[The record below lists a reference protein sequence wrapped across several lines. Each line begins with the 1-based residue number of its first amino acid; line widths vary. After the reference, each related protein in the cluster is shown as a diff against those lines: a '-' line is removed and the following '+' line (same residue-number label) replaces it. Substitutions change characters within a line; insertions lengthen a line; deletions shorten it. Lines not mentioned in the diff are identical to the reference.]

1 LISRERHY
9 VNGDWIR
16 ALTNEAIDVVNPAT
30 EQVIGRVPA
39 GTPQDVDLAVGAAR
53 AAFDEWSM
61 TEPDLRAIALRRIA
75 AELRKR
81 EDALSDLITR
91 ELGCPRRTTQWL
103 QVAFA
108 AEAFDAMADVLDATA
123 WSERVD
129 NFVVSREPFGVAGA
143 ITPWNY
149 PLDQIAGK
157 VAPALAAGCTVVLK
171 PSEVTPLCAFVL
183 AEAIEAVGL
192 PAGVFNLVSGYG
204 PVVGEAIATH
214 RDVDKLSFTGS
225 TRAGRRVAEL
235 AARRI
240 ASVTLELGGKSAN
253 VILDDADLEAAVA
266 HGVGGCFINSG
277 QTCNAV
283 TRMLVPR
290 ARLRD
295 AERIAG
301 AAADGFTTGDP
312 FDEATKL
319 GPLVSDGQRDRV
331 RGYIELGIAEGAR
344 LITGGVEPP
353 AGLGVGYYVQ
363 PTVFSDVTPDMA
375 IAQEEIFGPVL
386 SIMPYDGEA
395 EALAIA
401 NGTEYGLVARVWSDD
416 AERVGRFARRLRAG
430 QVYVNDAPFQ
440 PDAPF
445 GGFKQSGLGREHGR
459 HGLDEFL
466 QTKATVRPPASTRPG
481 ARVRTASASALQS
494 T

>member
-1 LISRERHY
+1 LITRERHY
-9 VNGDWIR
+9 VNGDWVRPHTTETI
-16 ALTNEAIDVVNPAT
+16 EVVDPAT
-30 EQVIGRVPA
+30 EQVIGSVPA
-39 GTPQDVDLAVGAAR
+39 GSPEDVDLAVAAAR
-53 AAFDEWSM
+53 AAFDAWSL
-61 TEPDLRAIALRRIA
+61 TESDLRAIALRRIA

-81 EDALSDLITR
+81 EDTLSDLITH

-108 AEAFDAMADVLDATA
+108 SQAFDAMADVLDTTV
-123 WSERVD
+123 WTEEVD

-183 AEAIEAVGL
+183 AEAIDAVGL
-192 PAGVFNLVSGYG
+192 PAGVFNLVSGFG
-204 PVVGEAIATH
+204 PVVGEAIAAH
-214 RDVDKLSFTGS
+214 PDVDKVSFTGS
-225 TRAGRRVAEL
+225 TGAGRRVAEL
-235 AARRI
+235 AAQGVK
-240 ASVTLELGGKSAN
+240 SLTLELGGKSAN
-253 VILDDADLEAAVA
+253 VILDDADLQTAVS

-290 ARLRD
+290 ARLHE
-295 AERIAG
+295 AEEIARRT
-301 AAADGFTTGDP
+301 AEDFTTGDP
-312 FDEATKL
+312 FDEHTQL
-319 GPLVSDGQRDRV
+319 GPLVSATQRDRV
-331 RGYIELGIAEGAR
+331 RGYIERGQQEGAR

-353 AGLGVGYYVQ
+353 TGLDVGYFVR

-386 SIMPYDGEA
+386 SILPYDSEA
-395 EALAIA
+395 QALEVA
-401 NGTEYGLVARVWSDD
+401 NGTVYGLVARVWSDD
-416 AERVGRFARRLRAG
+416 PERVERFARRLRAG
-430 QVYVNDAPFQ
+430 QVYVNAAPFQ

-445 GGFKQSGLGREHGR
+445 GGFKHSGVGREHGR
-459 HGLDEFL
+459 YGLDEFL
-466 QTKATVRPPASTRPG
+466 QTKATVRPVGFRPA
-481 ARVRTASASALQS
+481 ARARGTSALQS
-494 T
+494 TRA